1 MSETDPSYDLAHI
14 ESLDSEHQRLI
25 AHRIHFLE
33 FTRTITKRCK
43 CNQPAFILAE
53 GPTEGEQ
60 RRVECGTCGTY
71 LAWLPKFHNKEAR
84 KTSST
89 RLATVAYCQLCCKTG
104 ANLVLVGHHVI
115 EVHEGGSNAPENI
128 WTVCEPCH
136 AVIHALRRIAKAA
149 T

>member
-1 MSETDPSYDLAHI
+1 MSETNQPYDLAHI

-25 AHRIHFLE
+25 AERLHFLD
-33 FTRTITKRCK
+33 FTRTIKKTCRCD
-43 CNQPAFILAE
+43 QPAFVLE
-53 GPTEGEQ
+53 SGPTEGER
-60 RRVECGTCGTY
+60 RRVECGTCHTF
-71 LAWLPKFHNKEAR
+71 LAWLPKFHNKANR

-89 RLATVAYCQLCCKTG
+89 HLATAGYCQLCRKMG
-104 ANLVLVGHHVI
+104 ANLVGHHVI
-115 EVHEGGSNAPENI
+115 EVQEGGSNAPENI